1 MTFGLLCIQQTPR
14 PTRSIMALFLFLL
27 SVSMLQAAIEK
38 HTRAEC
44 FLIYNV
50 LYDGVVE
57 CSNSLEDEDEVEL
70 PPQAVLYLPVRE
82 RIYGL
87 LLPVQPGAFYL
98 CIYLVFMENV
108 MVYVAFLLC

>member
-1 MTFGLLCIQQTPR
+1 METFSLRLVLNKHARPIRSNMT
-14 PTRSIMALFLFLL
+14 LFLFLL
-27 SVSMLQAAIEK
+27 SVSMSQAAMEK

-44 FLIYNV
+44 FLVYNV
-50 LYDGVVE
+50 LYDGVVD

-87 LLPVQPGAFYL
+87 ILPVQPGAFRL
-98 CIYLVFMENV
+98 CIYLEFMENL
-108 MVYVAFLLC
+108 FC

>member
-1 MTFGLLCIQQTPR
+1 M
-14 PTRSIMALFLFLL
+14 S
-27 SVSMLQAAIEK
+27 QAAIEK

-44 FLIYNV
+44 FLVYNV
-50 LYDGVVE
+50 LYDGVVD

-87 LLPVQPGAFYL
+87 LLPVQPGAFRLCVYL
-98 CIYLVFMENV
+98 ESMENR
-108 MVYVAFLLC
+108 MFYFAFLLSCIQL

>member
-1 MTFGLLCIQQTPR
+1 MF
-14 PTRSIMALFLFLL
+14 
-27 SVSMLQAAIEK
+27 QAALEK

-44 FLIYNV
+44 FLVYNV

-57 CSNSLEDEDEVEL
+57 CSNTLEDEDEVEL

-87 LLPVQPGAFYL
+87 LLPLPPGPFRFCVYSE
-98 CIYLVFMENV
+98 FMEHILFI
-108 MVYVAFLLC
+108 MLFCYVVTCMQL

>member
-1 MTFGLLCIQQTPR
+1 
-14 PTRSIMALFLFLL
+14 
-27 SVSMLQAAIEK
+27 MLQAAIEK

-50 LYDGVVE
+50 LYDGVVD

-70 PPQAVLYLPVRE
+70 PPQAILYLPVRE

-87 LLPVQPGAFYL
+87 LLPVQPGAF
-98 CIYLVFMENV
+98 MENV
-108 MVYVAFLLC
+108 MFYVAFLFCCMQM